1 MRIICVAVA
10 IVLLSACDRQ
20 VFSETE
26 LNAGGNST
34 SSTIQGTLIKP
45 APSLSPQQ
53 QLSFYT
59 GRSFA
64 VNPWVFAP
72 ASTTARDGL
81 GPLFNARSCSACHIN
96 GGRGRLPDSQSD
108 PAEPLVSS
116 LVRISVPGEHEHLG
130 IVFDETYGD
139 QIQLQGQGVGVNA
152 VPGEA
157 TLNVRYIEHKG
168 RYSDG
173 SSYTLKEPILDFTEW
188 SYGLPSDQLQTSLR
202 TASALLG
209 LGLLEAIAETD
220 ILANADE
227 HDINKDGISGKPNR
241 VWDILKK
248 QAVLGRFGWKAGQPT
263 VHQQT
268 AAAFHSDMGLTNSL
282 FPNESCTKKQS
293 ACLQAPSGAWRTN
306 GVEVDDNVLSAVTL
320 FTESL
325 PVPAPRQSKSVQ
337 IKKGKQLFNKL
348 NCVACHTPRFETS
361 MHANNSYF
369 SDQVIWPYSDLLL
382 HDMGAGLADHR
393 SEYEANG
400 REWRTPPLWGIGLAK
415 FINKRAGFLHDGR
428 ADTIEEAILW
438 HGGEAKVSQ
447 QQFIQLSKKERL
459 ALLAFIN
466 AL

>member
-1 MRIICVAVA
+1 MRIICVAIA
-10 IVLLSACDRQ
+10 IVLLSACDHQ

-34 SSTIQGTLIKP
+34 SSAIQGTLIKP

-116 LVRISVPGEHEHLG
+116 LVRISVPGKHERLG
-130 IVFDETYGD
+130 VVFDEVYGD

-157 TLNVRYIEHKG
+157 KLNVRYIEHKG
-168 RYSDG
+168 RYNDG
-173 SSYTLKEPILDFTEW
+173 SSYTLREPILDFTEW

-241 VWDILKK
+241 VWDVLKK
-248 QAVLGRFGWKAGQPT
+248 QTVLGRFGWKAGQPT

-282 FPNESCTKKQS
+282 FSNESCTKKQS
-293 ACLQAPSGAWRTN
+293 ACLQAPSGVGRTN

-348 NCVACHTPRFETS
+348 NCVACHIPRFETS
-361 MHANNSYF
+361 KHANNSSF

-393 SEYEANG
+393 AEYEANG

-415 FINKRAGFLHDGR
+415 SINKRAGFLHDGR